1 MSKKWTVVPLD
12 TQATGLLYKAF
23 AFWRFFG
30 KRFSVEKVVF
40 LATLHAA
47 LMASETRR
55 YIDIQDLRYTIQGTG
70 CSRPAAGSV
79 REGLWGLLIMRKV
92 VLASALK

>member
-12 TQATGLLYKAF
+12 TQATGLLCKAF

-30 KRFSVEKVVF
+30 KILVVF
-40 LATLHAA
+40 WAPLHAA
-47 LMASETRR
+47 LMASET
-55 YIDIQDLRYTIQGTG
+55 IDISIFRIYDTRYREQAAH
-70 CSRPAAGSV
+70 AAGSV